1 MSWEDELKKDEIKKS
16 DMDSFTDMQGTGD
29 PTMELVAL
37 IGLAATFGITVALQ
51 EMDFK
56 AGIEGVKKKIKS
68 AVEKAKAR
76 LKPKKGKIL

>member
-1 MSWEDELKKDEIKKS
+1 MTWEDELKKDEIKKS

-51 EMDFK
+51 V
-56 AGIEGVKKKIKS
+56 I
-68 AVEKAKAR
+68 
-76 LKPKKGKIL
+76 